1 VEGCDATDGPRCQ
14 DSCHGVNDRF
24 SEHYYKEKS
33 MKIAFITNS
42 FPVLYNSFT
51 ANEIAQLVQRGVD
64 VSILSLR
71 RRAGGVS
78 NEVSLA
84 LSNRALYL
92 ADFLKKRD
100 GRIRIRKTLLLAE
113 GRIRRLS
120 PWLYDRLGQMMFGI
134 KGGKPEDK
142 QYRSLLGWN
151 WHALEEVASLLRRGG
166 YELIHAGFGNR
177 PAEAAMILSR
187 LSGLPFTFEAH
198 AYDLFVDF
206 PFAEQKLAEAASIF
220 TISHYNSSYLVEEL
234 GCRPEK
240 IALMRVTFNREHCDR
255 VTHIQKDP
263 NLIVAVCRL
272 HPIKGLGD
280 AIEAISLVA
289 RTNKQFRFVI
299 VGTGPLEAEL
309 KAKVRTLGLEK
320 YVIFQG
326 SVGNEKALELMAS
339 AGILLLPS
347 VIAPDGDRDGIP
359 TSMIEAMY
367 LRTPVVSTRVSG
379 IPELVDDGING
390 FLTEPGDIEKM
401 ADRVRQLLNDND
413 LRSSMGAK
421 ARDKIE
427 RDFYERDTV
436 DILMGQWR
444 KILGSAQK
452 ADKAGSL
459 ETGLTSTPLKMKAS
473 E

>member
-1 VEGCDATDGPRCQ
+1 
-14 DSCHGVNDRF
+14 
-24 SEHYYKEKS
+24 

-100 GRIRIRKTLLLAE
+100 GRIRRALLLSG

-120 PWLYDRLGQMMFGI
+120 PWLYDLLGQMMFGADRV
-134 KGGKPEDK
+134 KAEDK
-142 QYRSLLGWN
+142 QYCSLLGWN

-166 YELIHAGFGNR
+166 YDLIHAGFGNR

-220 TISHYNSSYLVEEL
+220 TISNYNISYLVKEL

-255 VTHIQKDP
+255 VTHIRKDP
-263 NLIVAVCRL
+263 SLIIAVCRL

-289 RTNKQFRFVI
+289 KTNKQFRFVI

-309 KAKVRTLGLEK
+309 KAKVSTLGLEK
-320 YVIFQG
+320 HVIFQG

-339 AGILLLPS
+339 AGMLLLPS
-347 VIAPDGDRDGIP
+347 VIVPNGDRDGIP

-379 IPELVDDGING
+379 IPELVDDGVNG
-390 FLTEPGDIEKM
+390 FLTEPGDIETL

-413 LRSSMGAK
+413 LRSSMGAR
-421 ARDKIE
+421 ARDKVE
-427 RDFYERDTV
+427 RDFYEQDTA

-444 KILGSAQK
+444 KILVGAK
-452 ADKAGSL
+452 EADKASVHEARLIISPLGMKGS
-459 ETGLTSTPLKMKAS
+459 E
-473 E
+473 